1 MRGSKRAHAP
11 IFIDRCSSV
20 SLFSTM
26 ELFKRL
32 HNRCEPPGLELAIL
46 RRLPKALL
54 IGTLIPA
61 GLSLIVRLLPAAA
74 GIDVAKRI
82 TTVDIYAIAAAL
94 TFWTAVFTI
103 AIGCVVV
110 FVLKGP
116 AYVADAYPLEDASR
130 PRRK

>member
-1 MRGSKRAHAP
+1 M
-11 IFIDRCSSV
+11 D
-20 SLFSTM
+20 
-26 ELFKRL
+26 LFKRL
-32 HNRCEPPGLELAIL
+32 HNRCEPPGLELEIL
-46 RRLPKALL
+46 KRLPLALL

-61 GLSLIVRLLPAAA
+61 GLSLIVRLLPAGA

-82 TTVDIYAIAAAL
+82 TTVDIYAFAAAL
-94 TFWTAVFTI
+94 TFWTAVLTV

-116 AYVADAYPLEDASR
+116 AYVADAYPLEDAPR